1 MINIINDIKGKIKT
15 LLKTIPIIIM
25 AIVIIIFIMGLVLGG
40 FGELFVFLGVVLSG
54 LGFVG
59 GIF

>member
-1 MINIINDIKGKIKT
+1 MNIINDIKGKIKT

>member
-1 MINIINDIKGKIKT
+1 MNIISDIKGKIKT
-15 LLKTIPIIIM
+15 LLKTIPIFIM